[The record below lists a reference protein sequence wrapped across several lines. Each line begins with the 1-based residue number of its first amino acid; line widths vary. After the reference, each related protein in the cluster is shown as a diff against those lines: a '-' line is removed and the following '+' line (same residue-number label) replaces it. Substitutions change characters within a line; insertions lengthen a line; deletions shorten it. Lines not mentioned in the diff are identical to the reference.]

1 VRERE
6 LTSVSP
12 TGRPAAGGAG
22 GGAVT
27 GSARG
32 GWQID
37 QLVSCC
43 AASRGVE
50 DLGRGDGVSRVDG
63 NRSLPADGGG
73 EGRVV

>member
-1 VRERE
+1 
-6 LTSVSP
+6 
-12 TGRPAAGGAG
+12 
-22 GGAVT
+22 VT